1 MHFVYKKKPPKSSL
15 HLFSNVIYLSSPR
28 ISSAAS
34 LLPSAGHTDLF
45 ATWLKAGSVSIT
57 SSLTCCMRR
66 GKIGWIYFFFLRRI
80 IAWISYPAKLTL
92 TESIAH
98 RRTQFEVS
106 HSDINSQSRVFALP
120 NIKRTPVFIKKLK
133 IFSPVM
139 RWVYIIRIWNILD
152 WSILYKCTK

>member
-45 ATWLKAGSVSIT
+45 ATWLRAGSVS
-57 SSLTCCMRR
+57 MRR
-66 GKIGWIYFFFLRRI
+66 GNIGWIYFFFLRRI

-133 IFSPVM
+133 IFSPMM
-139 RWVYIIRIWNILD
+139 RWVYIIRSYVFGI
-152 WSILYKCTK
+152 Y